1 MMALK
6 NIKKNELDE
15 RIAYISSGSKEYCE
29 YLKSLLNFEI
39 SGFHDEEYE
48 KSELY
53 FDILQYNIYYGII
66 KIYKEL
72 VENFDI
78 QGMSDRTSF
87 SFDEIKI
94 FFNRLYPE
102 GITGKLLP
110 FPAFFFSR
118 INGEIDLRIY
128 DAYHDPDDFCGKLR
142 DKDFKNIAFH
152 QEVLNYFN
160 EAFFE
165 LFKIKKHNFYLEKS
179 SYFDER
185 VSELTQLHKLDL
197 CKKITL
203 ERVVQRLD

>member
-118 INGEIDLRIY
+118 INGEIDLRLY

-142 DKDFKNIAFH
+142 DKD
-152 QEVLNYFN
+152 
-160 EAFFE
+160 E
-165 LFKIKKHNFYLEKS
+165 LFKIKKHNFYLVKS